1 MDCSLSTWPSIT
13 QFDDLTW
20 MGLGDIDP
28 LETLDRSFDNDSQIT
43 GTSFSNPGDT
53 KLALPATKVSPNDS
67 SGQLLHTKS
76 DDFYRLTSAESL
88 AAARWESINAV
99 DLASVLD
106 KFPPNNDTPT
116 PGEEDVYDLYSES
129 MVMQAEPPVAQ
140 DVDVF
145 MSDSMSELADANN
158 TVVLSDDK
166 SSVNDTAVISSDCTP
181 LSSSEEDVKHEVSV
195 VDNDSPASVNGSVS
209 GSLYCSLSQV
219 VMENPMSMRGDG
231 NARHVDHMENKS
243 GGSRACYSIDPMKS
257 LGDANRNPST
267 QHASNPKDPS
277 APPQRRDYIQPNM
290 RIHWSQPHPTL
301 VNTQLYDR
309 EQVVQHSP
317 MHIGDNYPALLD
329 QQARMADAARVT
341 SELKRNRAQA
351 SRARR
356 LAATQR
362 RAKKY
367 PLQKLIRMSSSS
379 ANTRDKLEQNLS
391 NAAAAM
397 PHQPSQL
404 VSQSQPITNSQ
415 LPTFL
420 PVVLQG
426 THLAPS
432 HELLSHATALQ
443 SAPYYHYQHPS
454 TAHYENSLVSPSAST
469 TLQPMHNDQNVRALS
484 TIPSLAASHSAN
496 SIQSLDVILLNQLQS
511 IITKMNVD
519 MRLCIRDAMYRLA
532 RSAKHRQSRAESV
545 SYMDVNAS
553 HLEEMETNTNSI
565 DRWIV
570 NMLFCKQPAPYE
582 ANSQPYISQAPDHSM
597 ENANTNSNMQQW
609 NSCGSSMNL
618 QDQPL
623 HVMTGL

>member
-13 QFDDLTW
+13 QFDDFNW

-28 LETLDRSFDNDSQIT
+28 LETLDRSFDNDSQVT

-53 KLALPATKVSPNDS
+53 KPALPATKAPPHDS
-67 SGQLLHTKS
+67 SAQLLDTKN

-129 MVMQAEPPVAQ
+129 VVVQAEPPVAQ
-140 DVDVF
+140 DVDAF

-158 TVVLSDDK
+158 IVVLSDDK
-166 SSVNDTAVISSDCTP
+166 SSVNDSAVISSDCTP
-181 LSSSEEDVKHEVSV
+181 LSSSQEDVKHEVSV
-195 VDNDSPASVNGSVS
+195 VDNDSPTSVNGSVS
-209 GSLYCSLSQV
+209 GSLYCSLPQV
-219 VMENPMSMRGDG
+219 AMENPMNMRGDR
-231 NARHVDHMENKS
+231 NARHAGYMDNKS
-243 GGSRACYSIDPMKS
+243 GGSKSCYSIDPTKS
-257 LGDANRNPST
+257 RGGANPNPSSH
-267 QHASNPKDPS
+267 HALDLKDLS

-290 RIHWSQPHPTL
+290 MIHWSKPHPTS
-301 VNTQLYDR
+301 VITQLYDR

-317 MHIGDNYPALLD
+317 MRIGDNYPALLD
-329 QQARMADAARVT
+329 QQARMDDAARVT

-379 ANTRDKLEQNLS
+379 ANARDKLDQNLS
-391 NAAAAM
+391 NAAM
-397 PHQPSQL
+397 PDQPSQL
-404 VSQSQPITNSQ
+404 VCQSQPIANSQ

-426 THLAPS
+426 THLASS

-454 TAHYENSLVSPSAST
+454 TAHCENSLVSPSASN
-469 TLQPMHNDQNVRALS
+469 TLQSMHNDQNVQALN
-484 TIPSLAASHSAN
+484 TIPSLAASHSTN
-496 SIQSLDVILLNQLQS
+496 SLQSLDVILLNQLQS
-511 IITKMNVD
+511 ILTKMNVD

-532 RSAKHRQSRAESV
+532 RSAKHRQSRAESA
-545 SYMDVNAS
+545 SGLDANTS
-553 HLEEMETNTNSI
+553 HLEAMETNTNSI

-570 NMLFCKQPAPYE
+570 NMLFCKQPSPYE
-582 ANSQPYISQAPDHSM
+582 ANSQPYFSQAPDHSTG
-597 ENANTNSNMQQW
+597 NADTNSNMQQW
-609 NSCGSSMNL
+609 NSCGSSLNL
-618 QDQPL
+618 QGQPL